1 MESSSSAPGLADM
14 GAVAFDGSLGERTR
28 ISRCSGLASIKLTL
42 ASFKGEYV
50 LAVEEIVQLVGGT
63 VCKLEGPFKACVQAG
78 FEVRE
83 RRR

>member
-1 MESSSSAPGLADM
+1 MGIFPHGKDLEGAEVVEGLNGKFLECAAGLADT

-63 VCKLEGPFKACVQAG
+63 G
-78 FEVRE
+78 
-83 RRR
+83 